1 MFSWWMWAKT
11 DVFHTIKCQV
21 NKWIVFF
28 LPKKIHKNDFFGKS
42 THLQGT
48 VRPYPTFHGEF
59 GTSSFLISVSAGIGD
74 MCHRSQEGGLE
85 KPSNYLSGA
94 RWPSWFIFQKPRG
107 FTRSSSSISWL
118 QQLGLGCQKMELR
131 YGVRQTFG
139 LQTPLRVLV
148 DVRNI
153 WLYINVYLS
162 ASVIIENNR
171 KLVFFKRIFA
181 QFSFTPNIEG
191 SYYLV
196 LPPVL
201 MSTLGVHL
209 FLKISPHDLSTC
221 FPSVRWYGFST
232 GKTTPDSSLLSWV
245 PLPAPY
251 CIYGCFQNR
260 GTPKWMIYNGTP
272 YQNGWFGGTTIF
284 ENIHIIPY
292 ITFIRLTFIAI
303 PIFLFLGQLPIPTI
317 ISIR

>member
-1 MFSWWMWAKT
+1 MLVDQVGLFS
-11 DVFHTIKCQV
+11 
-21 NKWIVFF
+21 
-28 LPKKIHKNDFFGKS
+28 KNPEV
-42 THLQGT
+42 L
-48 VRPYPTFHGEF
+48 HGLHHQSP
-59 GTSSFLISVSAGIGD
+59 G
-74 MCHRSQEGGLE
+74 C
-85 KPSNYLSGA
+85 SNWDWGVK
-94 RWPSWFIFQKPRG
+94 RW
-107 FTRSSSSISWL
+107 
-118 QQLGLGCQKMELR
+118 ELR

-251 CIYGCFQNR
+251 CIYMGV
-260 GTPKWMIYNGTP
+260 
-272 YQNGWFGGTTIF
+272 
-284 ENIHIIPY
+284 
-292 ITFIRLTFIAI
+292 
-303 PIFLFLGQLPIPTI
+303 
-317 ISIR
+317 